1 MAGGLRPLPEI
12 AAEKGACLLTRNQD
26 RNLAIFFK
34 NPFAITQKFFYL
46 NGNFLIPV

>member
-26 RNLAIFFK
+26 RNLAIFLKIHLQSLKSSF
-34 NPFAITQKFFYL
+34 T
-46 NGNFLIPV
+46 

>member
-26 RNLAIFFK
+26 RNL
-34 NPFAITQKFFYL
+34 
-46 NGNFLIPV
+46 FLKIHLQSLKSSFT